1 MKKILIIIIGL
12 CIGIVILGVIFRGN
26 ILNIV
31 ENIKIQ
37 RYGEPIN
44 IENGLINNKYFG
56 IDNTGSEA
64 NAIGNRNAINAAIE
78 YANKNNIN
86 EITFEEGTYV
96 IDSEKDTKNYHYHE
110 KGIILKDNITI
121 DLNGS
126 TIKHITNDKPCYVVF
141 SIIDCN
147 NVEIKNG
154 MLEGD
159 KDEHIYSEVDKTHE
173 YGMGIDISGGSSIK
187 ITNLDIKDM
196 TGDGIFVGMQNTIP
210 EQVEISNCNIYDCR
224 RQGISVLFA
233 NNINIINNE
242 IHNIKGTNPQSCI
255 DLESGTLSNGIKN
268 IKICGNKLY
277 ASANKDAIFSSKNVY
292 NLEICHNEIQGDI
305 HPYHAN
311 EEIRINDNEI
321 KSGNIEINLTNYN
334 LDIEKY
340 FVKKIIIKNNNIIDG
355 NIKIG
360 RLNSGIVRNNKI
372 TNGKIQIT
380 SMNMALEDNVVINTG
395 ETKDCAYQFDYSQE
409 DENKYIIYDFNNKSQ
424 GNFKMEKLII
434 DGERITI
441 SEDKNEL
448 ENFEKEIGE

>member
-159 KDEHIYSEVDKTHE
+159 KDEHIYTEVDKTHE

-210 EQVEISNCNIYDCR
+210 EQVEISNCNIYILR
-224 RQGISVLFA
+224 KWG
-233 NNINIINNE
+233 
-242 IHNIKGTNPQSCI
+242 
-255 DLESGTLSNGIKN
+255 
-268 IKICGNKLY
+268 
-277 ASANKDAIFSSKNVY
+277 
-292 NLEICHNEIQGDI
+292 
-305 HPYHAN
+305 
-311 EEIRINDNEI
+311 
-321 KSGNIEINLTNYN
+321 
-334 LDIEKY
+334 
-340 FVKKIIIKNNNIIDG
+340 
-355 NIKIG
+355 
-360 RLNSGIVRNNKI
+360 
-372 TNGKIQIT
+372 
-380 SMNMALEDNVVINTG
+380 
-395 ETKDCAYQFDYSQE
+395 
-409 DENKYIIYDFNNKSQ
+409 
-424 GNFKMEKLII
+424 
-434 DGERITI
+434 
-441 SEDKNEL
+441 
-448 ENFEKEIGE
+448 